1 MSSEKASNTKLKEFL
16 HTLDDSLGNIYK
28 ITDND
33 NCKDV
38 KDSKYINDII
48 ISHLL
53 VNAERLTSN
62 TKYSEAFDIYD
73 GIMKKYNTLI
83 NLRNKLSVKINMG
96 FLYYNLNKFEECR
109 DFLEPLYSEFIKEY
123 DTEHISSLNMELY
136 IANSYFMLHDYK
148 TSLDLY
154 KNLLPR
160 YSKVFGEQF
169 IETLNL
175 KNYLAGCY
183 FESEMYDEA
192 YELYHKI
199 TNIFKTQTGEYSNI
213 TVMTKYFSGLCLSF
227 KDKVSKE
234 VIDIYEYI
242 ISIKDKFEN
251 KEYILKKISFLEMR
265 KYLADYY
272 CFTTY
277 NYDKSLNIYKEILT
291 SDEYKTENYREEY
304 LWIEDRIAYCY
315 MNLGQY
321 ENSIDKYRFLLK
333 QLIKTDDDSW
343 MKRFND
349 NIDFCKSKLK
359 IIYSSLNVNVKYT
372 KILKEDLSKDSDG
385 KEIYRC
391 VSLSSVR
398 LKVLIEKYK
407 KYIGVDKIY
416 NDIKTVLESNYKVL
430 ESFRDYK

>member
-1 MSSEKASNTKLKEFL
+1 MSSEQASNKKLKEFRHL
-16 HTLDDSLGNIYK
+16 LDDSLNYIYK

-33 NCKDV
+33 NCKD
-38 KDSKYINDII
+38 KRDSVYINDII

-62 TKYSEAFDIYD
+62 TKYSEAFDVYD
-73 GIMKKYNTLI
+73 VILKKYKSLI

-192 YELYHKI
+192 YKLYYKI
-199 TNIFKTQTGEYSNI
+199 TNIFKTQTSEYSNI

-272 CFTTY
+272 CFTTH

-291 SDEYKTENYREEY
+291 SNEYKTENYREEY

-349 NIDFCKSKLK
+349 NLDFCKSKLK
-359 IIYSSLNVNVKYT
+359 IIYSSLNVKYT
-372 KILKEDLSKDSDG
+372 QILHDELLNNTNG

>member
-1 MSSEKASNTKLKEFL
+1 
-16 HTLDDSLGNIYK
+16 
-28 ITDND
+28 
-33 NCKDV
+33 
-38 KDSKYINDII
+38 
-48 ISHLL
+48 
-53 VNAERLTSN
+53 
-62 TKYSEAFDIYD
+62 
-73 GIMKKYNTLI
+73 
-83 NLRNKLSVKINMG
+83 
-96 FLYYNLNKFEECR
+96 
-109 DFLEPLYSEFIKEY
+109 
-123 DTEHISSLNMELY
+123 
-136 IANSYFMLHDYK
+136 MLQDYK
-148 TSLDLY
+148 TSMDLY

-183 FESEMYDEA
+183 FESGMYDEA

-199 TNIFKTQTGEYSNI
+199 TTTFKTQTGEFSNI

-234 VIDIYEYI
+234 VIDIYEYL
-242 ISIKDKFEN
+242 ISIKDKFQN

-272 CFTTY
+272 CFTKK

-291 SDEYKTENYREEY
+291 SNEYKNDNYREEY

-315 MNLGQY
+315 MNLGKY
-321 ENSIDKYRFLLK
+321 ENAIDKYRFLLK
-333 QLIKTDDDSW
+333 QLLKTDGDW
-343 MKRFND
+343 IKRFNC
-349 NIDFCKSKLK
+349 NIDICKENLK
-359 IIYSSLNVNVKYT
+359 IIYSSLNIKYT
-372 KILKEDLSKDSDG
+372 KILKDDLSENSKG

-416 NDIKTVLESNYKVL
+416 NDINTILESNNKVL
-430 ESFRDYK
+430 KTFTTYK

>member
-1 MSSEKASNTKLKEFL
+1 MSSEQASNKKLKELL
-16 HTLDDSLGNIYK
+16 HTIDDSLSYIYK

-33 NCKDV
+33 NNKDE
-38 KDSKYINDII
+38 KDSVYINDII

-62 TKYSEAFDIYD
+62 KKYSEAFDVYD
-73 GIMKKYNTLI
+73 GILKKYKSLI

-96 FLYYNLNKFEECR
+96 FLYYNLNQFEDCR
-109 DFLEPLYSEFIKEY
+109 NFLEPLYYEFIKEY

-136 IANSYFMLHDYK
+136 IANSYFMLQDYK
-148 TSLDLY
+148 TSMDLY

-160 YSKVFGEQF
+160 YSKFFGEQF

-183 FESEMYDEA
+183 FESGMYDEA

-199 TNIFKTQTGEYSNI
+199 TTIFKTQTGEYSNI

-234 VIDIYEYI
+234 VIDIYEYL

-272 CFTTY
+272 CFTKN
-277 NYDKSLNIYKEILT
+277 NYQKSLNIYKEILT
-291 SDEYKTENYREEY
+291 SKEYKTENYREEY

-321 ENSIDKYRFLLK
+321 ENSIDKYKFLLK
-333 QLIKTDDDSW
+333 QLIKTDNDSW
-343 MKRFND
+343 MNRFNN
-349 NIDFCKSKLK
+349 NIDICKDNLK
-359 IIYSSLNVNVKYT
+359 CIYSSLNVKYT
-372 KILKEDLSKDSDG
+372 KILKDDLSKNSTG

-416 NDIKTVLESNYKVL
+416 NDINTILESNDKVL
-430 ESFRDYK
+430 NTFTTYK